1 MLDAGKRA
9 KIKKEDFI
17 EALNNAGI
25 DTIIT
30 SLSDCNYLL
39 AAILC
44 GCVKEGHKTFVSN
57 FLSTHFQY
65 TETEISDYIRYLEK
79 RIEQSP
85 GKS

>member
-1 MLDAGKRA
+1 MLDTGKRA

-25 DTIIT
+25 ESIIS

-65 TETEISDYIRYLEK
+65 TETEITDYIKHLEK
-79 RIEQSP
+79 RIEQNP
-85 GKS
+85 VK

>member
-1 MLDAGKRA
+1 MLDTGKRA
-9 KIKKEDFI
+9 KIKKEVFI

-25 DTIIT
+25 ESIIS

-39 AAILC
+39 VAILC
-44 GCVKEGHKTFVSN
+44 GCVKEGHKTFVRN

-65 TETEISDYIRYLEK
+65 TETEISDYIKYLKK

-85 GKS
+85 GK